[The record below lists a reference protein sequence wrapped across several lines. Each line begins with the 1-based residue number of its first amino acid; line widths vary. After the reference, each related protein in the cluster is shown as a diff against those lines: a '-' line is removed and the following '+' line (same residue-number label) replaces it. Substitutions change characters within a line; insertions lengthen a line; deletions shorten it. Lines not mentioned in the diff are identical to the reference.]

1 MNKLWKIE
9 ILIVNLLYE
18 IKIYMYMLIN
28 IKDNNLLYNVRMSND
43 LVLWWNKNRLFIDN
57 NVLNIEMIWVIW
69 KFEYLW
75 NM

>member
-1 MNKLWKIE
+1 M
-9 ILIVNLLYE
+9 LYE
-18 IKIYMYMLIN
+18 IKIYMCMLIN

-43 LVLWWNKNRLFIDN
+43 LVLWWNNNRLFIDN

>member
-1 MNKLWKIE
+1 M
-9 ILIVNLLYE
+9 LYE

-43 LVLWWNKNRLFIDN
+43 LVLWWNNNRLFIDN

>member
-1 MNKLWKIE
+1 M
-9 ILIVNLLYE
+9 LYE

-43 LVLWWNKNRLFIDN
+43 LVLWWNNDRLFIDN

>member
-1 MNKLWKIE
+1 M
-9 ILIVNLLYE
+9 LYE
-18 IKIYMYMLIN
+18 IKIYVYMLIN

-43 LVLWWNKNRLFIDN
+43 LVLWWNNNRLFIDN

>member
-1 MNKLWKIE
+1 M
-9 ILIVNLLYE
+9 LYE

-43 LVLWWNKNRLFIDN
+43 LVLWWNNNRLFIDN
-57 NVLNIEMIWVIW
+57 YVLNIEMIWVIW

>member
-1 MNKLWKIE
+1 M
-9 ILIVNLLYE
+9 LYE

>member
-1 MNKLWKIE
+1 M
-9 ILIVNLLYE
+9 LYE

-28 IKDNNLLYNVRMSND
+28 IKDNLLYNVRMSND

>member
-1 MNKLWKIE
+1 MLEWVMIWYCGE
-9 ILIVNLLYE
+9 II
-18 IKIYMYMLIN
+18 
-28 IKDNNLLYNVRMSND
+28 
-43 LVLWWNKNRLFIDN
+43 IDN

>member
-1 MNKLWKIE
+1 M
-9 ILIVNLLYE
+9 LYE

-28 IKDNNLLYNVRMSND
+28 IKDNLLYNVRMSND
-43 LVLWWNKNRLFIDN
+43 LVLWWNNNRLFIDN